1 MLFSRPSDWHRQ
13 HMQHRQHRRVKM
25 GPARRCYAAEDDLM
39 GIKDL
44 SPWSFGPTGHHPGGL
59 NLKNFTPEEQ
69 CLLYEIGMASN
80 RH

>member
-1 MLFSRPSDWHRQ
+1 
-13 HMQHRQHRRVKM
+13 
-25 GPARRCYAAEDDLM
+25 M